1 MATQS
6 DDFNRASLGANGP
19 NGNAYQGL
27 GTWSIGA
34 STVLTSPT
42 NAQSNTLVYNTT
54 YADAFIEIDL
64 LDNPSSS
71 YSGLCFRWS
80 DNDNYLSVQWDTSSG
95 GDVSIIKR
103 EATVETSVCGWT
115 AVAPAV
121 PFNLKLRFSGSAF
134 TLYIDDVDQGAPDSG
149 TASSAFNA
157 TATRHGT
164 WHFGNGSTAGT
175 FDNWLLDSDVSIAV
189 TSSDSATATEG
200 GADIGFSSADTVA
213 LAEAWGIA
221 IERAG
226 GRLIADIARATETEL
241 VTVAG
246 VDPLLARPLYALIET
261 PPLTAT
267 IIDYLENIPDSAW
280 RESGVDIDI

>member
-19 NGNAYQGL
+19 NGNAYEGL

-34 STVLTSPT
+34 STVLTAPT

-54 YADAFIEIDL
+54 FADAFIEADIL
-64 LDNPSSS
+64 TGPASS
-71 YSGLCFRWS
+71 YSGLAFRWT
-80 DNDNYLSVQWDTSSG
+80 DADNYLSLQWDPGS
-95 GDVSIIKR
+95 GDVFIIKR
-103 EATVETSVCGWT
+103 EATVETSLCSWT
-115 AVAPAV
+115 AAAPSA
-121 PFNLKLRFSGSAF
+121 PFNLKLRFSSSAF

-175 FDNWLLDSDVSIAV
+175 FDNWLLDSDTTVPV
-189 TSSDSATATEG
+189 TSTDTFTATEG
-200 GADIGFSSADTVA
+200 GADVGLNSADTVA

-241 VTVAG
+241 VTVSG

-267 IIDYLENIPDSAW
+267 IIDYLETVPDSDW

>member
-1 MATQS
+1 VATQS

-27 GTWSIGA
+27 GTWATSG
-34 STVLTSPT
+34 STVLLAPT
-42 NAQSNTLVYNTT
+42 NAQYNTLVYNTT
-54 YADAFIEIDL
+54 YADCYISVDI
-64 LDNPSSS
+64 LDNPTAS
-71 YSGLCFRWS
+71 YSGLSFRWTDA
-80 DNDNYLSVQWDTSSG
+80 DNRFEVSWDLGVGTVIISKYEASVG
-95 GDVSIIKR
+95 
-103 EATVETSVCGWT
+103 TSVCSWT
-115 AVAPAV
+115 AAAPSV
-121 PFNLKLRFSGSAF
+121 PFNLKLRLSGNAF
-134 TLYIDDVDQGAPDSG
+134 TLYIDGVDQGAPDTG
-149 TASSAFNA
+149 TASSSFNN
-157 TATRHGT
+157 TATRHGL
-164 WHFGNGSTAGT
+164 WHFGNSTTGGT
-175 FDNWLLDSDVSIAV
+175 FDNWLLDSDTTVPV
-189 TSSDSATATEG
+189 TSTDTFTATEG
-200 GADIGFSSADTVA
+200 GADVGLNSADTVA

-221 IERAG
+221 IERSG

>member
-1 MATQS
+1 VATQS

-34 STVLTSPT
+34 STVLTAPT
-42 NAQSNTLVYNTT
+42 NAQGNTLVYNTT
-54 YADAFIEIDL
+54 FADAFIEADIL
-64 LDNPSSS
+64 TGPASTT
-71 YSGLCFRWS
+71 SGFAFRWTDS
-80 DNDNYLSVQWDTSSG
+80 DNYLFLYWDPSG
-95 GDVSIIKR
+95 SLAMFKR
-103 EATVETSVCGWT
+103 EAASETFLCSWSDT
-115 AVAPAV
+115 LVA
-121 PFNLKLRFSGSAF
+121 PFNLKLRFSGNAF
-134 TLYIDDVDQGAPDSG
+134 TVYADDVDLGTPDSG
-149 TASSAFNA
+149 TASSAFNN

-164 WHFGNGSTAGT
+164 YHFGNGSTAGT
-175 FDNWLLDSDVSIAV
+175 FDNWLLDSDATVPV
-189 TSSDSATATEG
+189 TSSDSFTATEG
-200 GADIGFSSADTVA
+200 GADVGLNSADTVA

-267 IIDYLENIPDSAW
+267 IIDYLENVPDSAW

>member
-27 GTWSIGA
+27 GTWATSG
-34 STVLTSPT
+34 STVLLAPT
-42 NAQSNTLVYNTT
+42 NGQSNTLVYNTT
-54 YADAFIEIDL
+54 FADCYISADI
-64 LDNPSSS
+64 LDGPTSS
-71 YSGLCFRWS
+71 YSGLVFRWV
-80 DNDNYLSVQWDTSSG
+80 DNDNWFAAEWDPSSG
-95 GDVSIIKR
+95 DITIVKR
-103 EATVETSVCGWT
+103 EATVETTVAYWNET
-115 AVAPAV
+115 ATAP
-121 PFNLKLRFSGSAF
+121 FTLKIRMSGNAF
-134 TLYIDDVDQGAPDSG
+134 TVYIDGVDAGTPDSG
-149 TASSAFNA
+149 TASSAFQN
-157 TATRHGT
+157 TATRHGL
-164 WHFGNGSTAGT
+164 WHFGNSTIGGT
-175 FDNWLLDSDVSIAV
+175 FDNWLLDSDTTVPV
-189 TSSDSATATEG
+189 TSTDTFTATEG
-200 GADIGFSSADTVA
+200 GADVGLNSADTVA

-226 GRLIADIARATETEL
+226 GRLIADLARATETES